1 MLASDGPLEDEQ
13 TRNNLNVTVAVSDS
27 EKPEQDNELE
37 NNCDSDKNKL
47 EGLKLLFRV
56 KSKFTESLTVTVT
69 VAP

>member
-1 MLASDGPLEDEQ
+1 MLASDGPLADEQ
-13 TRNNLNVTVAVSDS
+13 TRNNLNVTVAVS

-37 NNCDSDKNKL
+37 NNWDSDKNKL

>member
-1 MLASDGPLEDEQ
+1 M
-13 TRNNLNVTVAVSDS
+13 NVTVAVS

-47 EGLKLLFRV
+47 EGLKILFRV
-56 KSKFTESLTVTVT
+56 KSEFNESLTVTVT